1 MIGVIS
7 IVIDNPEVVQEVNQI
22 LHVHRDAI
30 IGRMGIPY
38 KKRNL
43 NIISVAVDTSEQEI
57 GALKKEL
64 SSLDGTRVASVE
76 TAD

>member
-64 SSLDGTRVASVE
+64 SSLDGLRVASVE